1 MNKEHIIGIILAR
14 KGSKRLKNKNLKKIN
29 GRSLCEI
36 TIKFAKK
43 LKFLKNIVLSTD
55 DKKLFSL
62 SRKNKI
68 LSPGLR
74 PKKLSE
80 DKSSSEDAA
89 FHVIKWYEKKFR
101 KITGLLLLQPTTP
114 YRDIANFKKA
124 FSIFSKRNNTVIGAT
139 KIYKNPNNFYIGKK
153 KIKFSKNKKN
163 YSSFYFIDGS
173 LYLISRKN
181 FFKEKKF
188 LPKKFTP
195 VFNKKFKNSLDIDFQ
210 KDLKLARLLSN
221 ENL

>member
-68 LSPGLR
+68 LFQ
-74 PKKLSE
+74 
-80 DKSSSEDAA
+80 ACA
-89 FHVIKWYEKKFR
+89 
-101 KITGLLLLQPTTP
+101 Q
-114 YRDIANFKKA
+114 
-124 FSIFSKRNNTVIGAT
+124 
-139 KIYKNPNNFYIGKK
+139 KN
-153 KIKFSKNKKN
+153 
-163 YSSFYFIDGS
+163 
-173 LYLISRKN
+173 
-181 FFKEKKF
+181 
-188 LPKKFTP
+188 
-195 VFNKKFKNSLDIDFQ
+195 
-210 KDLKLARLLSN
+210 
-221 ENL
+221 